1 LPASVGGAYAAA
13 LLVPASAVSITG
25 EVKYHD
31 VTGDSGGIMSRGFC
45 ATCGA
50 RLFGKPPGA
59 TGMLSIMAGS
69 LDDPSWYRPQ
79 ADIYT
84 ASAQPWDYMN
94 PDLPKF
100 LELPLS

>member
-1 LPASVGGAYAAA
+1 MNARRIPSRPGIATAVIASER
-13 LLVPASAVSITG
+13 VSITG

-69 LDDPSWYRPQ
+69 LDDPCWYQPR
-79 ADIYT
+79 ADIYK
-84 ASAQPWDYMN
+84 ARAQPWDHMN
-94 PDLPKF
+94 PDLPK
-100 LELPLS
+100 